1 MLTISSGFLN
11 GSGRSRT
18 VSITLKIALFA
29 PIPSARVRMAMTAK
43 TGALISIRNA
53 YLRSVIIKKLQI
65 PSTKLQGNSKH
76 QAPKAQQRVLLFGAW
91 SFSGAWILMLGASY
105 DESVAQLDD
114 AIPVSRIHIRVRD
127 LDDRRP
133 LLVQALEHLHDF
145 LPLVR
150 MEIAGRLVGQ
160 DQLRVRN
167 HRARDADELLLAAG

>member
-91 SFSGAWILMLGASY
+91 SLMLGASY